1 MEIAILNYV
10 TLEVVIEIYDGD
22 PSLVEDYLSEKY
34 GLDNIA
40 YMTGANIGLTH
51 P

>member
-10 TLEVVIEIYDGD
+10 TCEVIIEQYNLPMDEI
-22 PSLVEDYLSEKY
+22 EDYLSEKY
-34 GLDNIA
+34 GLDNIE
-40 YMTGANIGLTH
+40 YMCGKSIGLSH

>member
-10 TLEVVIEIYDGD
+10 TLEVIIEIYDGEVD
-22 PSLVEDYLSEKY
+22 LVEDYLSEKY
-34 GLDNIA
+34 GLDNIE
-40 YMTGANIGLTH
+40 YMTGDNIKLTH

>member
-10 TLEVVIEIYDGD
+10 TLEVIIEIYDGD
-22 PSLVEDYLSEKY
+22 PSLVEDYLSKKY
-34 GLDNIA
+34 DLDNIA
-40 YMTGANIGLTH
+40 YMTGDDIKLSH

>member
-10 TLEVVIEIYDGD
+10 TLEVIIEIYDGEVD
-22 PSLVEDYLSEKY
+22 LVEDYLSEKY
-34 GLDNIA
+34 GLDNIE
-40 YMTGANIGLTH
+40 YMTGANIKLSH